1 MRRSLPLFLSKL
13 FVSLQWKADIV
24 LNGTFYLLHEFP
36 IYYLF
41 IIFFYINFSFTLQ
54 LLTIFVDISEVFFCS
69 WWKNTNSAIDVAASH
84 SAISA
89 MNTITTVRD
98 FTFVFCFFYPFSNL
112 GHAEFYSAASSRCY
126 NFRPKPFSLILSF
139 FNRAAVIICCFV
151 ILHLIIHYLHFLA
164 IK

>member
-1 MRRSLPLFLSKL
+1 M
-13 FVSLQWKADIV
+13 

-41 IIFFYINFSFTLQ
+41 ILFFYINFSFTLQ

-98 FTFVFCFFYPFSNL
+98 FTFVFCFFTLFPIW
-112 GHAEFYSAASSRCY
+112 AM
-126 NFRPKPFSLILSF
+126 LSF
-139 FNRAAVIICCFV
+139 IPLPLHAVTISDLNPFP
-151 ILHLIIHYLHFLA
+151 
-164 IK
+164 